1 MRKRLEYKGLEY
13 KGLKYEGCAYQCAA
27 SWRDRLCLRLLAA
40 LVVALAAWLLMPK
53 AARADWSVVGD
64 TVPSEQVIDNDVLA
78 TGTDVRI
85 DGTINGDLLA
95 IGSTVTVN
103 GPVSGSLVA
112 VGRTVVLNGDVGGS
126 TYVLGRTLKLG
137 EMADVLHNVHF
148 AGLLL
153 DSRSGS
159 RIGRDLVAASLRGHI
174 SSQVGRALNAF
185 VLLLTFNGRIGGG
198 IDLPDAPGAHGG
210 APLLA
215 GNGGLLLGVALG
227 PGDGPALHAALP
239 IFSPMIMDP
248 MQQEEGETAQASAA
262 IPEWLVSRLSDLLIL
277 LLLGGLV
284 LWSRPALIQRPAE
297 WLRRKPLPALGFGL
311 LAVAVALNAVVIFI
325 LLVALLLIVGIWLGS
340 VTLWTLAFI
349 LWGIGFP
356 ALLLACALFVVT
368 VLYGSKVIVAD
379 LVGSLI
385 LKRLAPKAMEYRI
398 LPLLLGLVLYVV
410 LRSIPIL
417 GWAIEGIVTILGLGA
432 IWVAYRHRRSAPQA
446 VGVDEQAQPA
456 LALAP

>member
-1 MRKRLEYKGLEY
+1 MRKSLGYKGLTCQSAE
-13 KGLKYEGCAYQCAA
+13 
-27 SWRDRLCLRLLAA
+27 SWQHRLWFRLLAA

-159 RIGRDLVAASLRGHI
+159 RIGRDLVVASVRARI
-174 SSQVGRALNAF
+174 SSQVGRTLNALI
-185 VLLLTFNGRIGGG
+185 LLMTFNGRIGGG
-198 IDLPDAPGAHGG
+198 LDQPGTG
-210 APLLA
+210 APSL
-215 GNGGLLLGVALG
+215 GGPLTGPGGILLGIAF
-227 PGDGPALHAALP
+227 GPAGGQGLGYAAPNFGILSASLVP
-239 IFSPMIMDP
+239 KALV
-248 MQQEEGETAQASAA
+248 QQEESASGEPSAA
-262 IPEWLVSRLSDLLIL
+262 IPEWLVARLNDLLIL
-277 LLLGGLV
+277 LLVGGLV
-284 LWSRPALIQRPAE
+284 IWLRPALIQRPAE
-297 WLRRKPLPALGFGL
+297 QLRRKPLPAAGFGL
-311 LAVAVALNAVVIFI
+311 LAVVLALNAVAAAI
-325 LLVALLLIVGIWLGS
+325 LLAVLLLFGGIWLGV
-340 VTLWTLAFI
+340 VTLWALAI
-349 LWGIGFP
+349 VLWGIGYP
-356 ALLLACALFVVT
+356 ALILALALLTLT

-379 LVGSLI
+379 LVGTLI
-385 LKRLAPKAMEYRI
+385 LKKLSPGALEYRI
-398 LPLLLGLVLYVV
+398 LPQLLGLVLYVV
-410 LRSIPIL
+410 LRAIPVL
-417 GWAIEGIVTILGLGA
+417 GWVIEGIVTILGLGA
-432 IWVAYRHRRSAPQA
+432 IWLAYRHRRLAPQA
-446 VGVDEQAQPA
+446 VGVDEQVQPA
-456 LALAP
+456 LTLEP